1 MSLINPNAKEML
13 EMRVNGATLQEIAD
27 KYGVTR
33 QAIHQTLKCYTD
45 RLSGKRF
52 GLDVNKIIY
61 KGIAEHFLTHPEESM
76 SSFSRKIFGYFEG
89 IRPRDLRKN
98 MFGEHEMYL
107 SINQIKRICKVVGKP
122 FEEVFEL
129 RGEEE

>member
-1 MSLINPNAKEML
+1 MSNLNPNAKEML
-13 EMRVNGATLQEIAD
+13 EMRTRGATLQEIAD

-33 QAIHQTLKCYTD
+33 QAIHITLKNYTD

-61 KGIAEHFLTHPEESM
+61 KGIADYFLAHPDESM
-76 SSFSRKIFGYFEG
+76 SSFSRKIFGCGEG

-107 SINQIKRICKVVGKP
+107 SINQIKKICEVVGKP

>member
-1 MSLINPNAKEML
+1 ML
-13 EMRVNGATLQEIAD
+13 EARMNGATLQEIAD

-33 QAIHQTLKCYTD
+33 QAVHTSLKHYTD

-61 KGIAEHFLTHPEESM
+61 KGIAEYFLEHPEESM
-76 SSFSRKIFGYFEG
+76 TSFSRKIFGYIEG
-89 IRPRDLRKN
+89 ARPRDVRKN

-107 SINQIKRICKVVGKP
+107 SINQIKKICEVVGKP